1 LEIIIIGLKDM
12 NRFFI
17 FAITFVIVLTNCT
30 PKDRPKDSL
39 VLEKALEGEKIAQPD
54 IVLTKKIN
62 LDEEPDLEVLYLVR
76 NANSEILIAFKQ
88 KGDSWETLWMKK
100 YSLLNLGP
108 LAHSLQENKWVAVQ
122 EPEKK
127 EGYIVKKIL
136 LEELPGDNFN
146 SVFIEMMSEEPPLGL
161 FSVPM
166 GYRKGKKILDGL
178 AVLKDHPT
186 VKATKRSEFEY
197 KAKDKSIVVFP
208 KDRNLNLEF
217 VYNGFEMIPNLSS
230 QPIPSIVKLENT
242 NNKYRIEF
250 KNRGGF
256 NTNTYITLSFPQG
269 GKAKGLSDVGVK
281 AYNKGDSVYSK
292 TRDKYIPASYPMV
305 EATKPSWGSNVRY
318 AFEFEYDCLCEPKDL
333 QEDLH
338 FLFRI
343 SYRYNRNIEMIPN
356 EFSIYPEI
364 TSDQQGFPTYK
375 LPLPK

>member
-1 LEIIIIGLKDM
+1 M

-17 FAITFVIVLTNCT
+17 FAITIVIVLTNCT
-30 PKDRPKDSL
+30 PKDRPKDSF

-76 NANSEILIAFKQ
+76 NANSEILIAFKK

-197 KAKDKSIVVFP
+197 KAKDKSILVFP

-230 QPIPSIVKLENT
+230 QPIPSIIKLENT

-269 GKAKGLSDVGVK
+269 GKAKGLSDTGVK

-318 AFEFEYDCLCEPKDL
+318 AFEFEYDCQCELKDL
-333 QEDLH
+333 LEDLH

-343 SYRYNRNIEMIPN
+343 SYRYNRQVEMIPN

-364 TSDQQGFPTYK
+364 TSDQQGFPAYK
-375 LPLPK
+375 LLLPK